1 MMTIKEFAQLCNCN
15 PQTLRYYDR
24 IDLLKPVKVDEW
36 TGYRYYEEK
45 QALDFVKIKNMQLAD
60 FSIDEIKS
68 LLKAT
73 DEEVQAAFERKVAEQ
88 ESKLEQVREIYNT
101 YLAEKKSMEK
111 VLQGV
116 MDFLGG
122 DIKNENILRELSIKK
137 EEAEQFITVAKEFLE
152 KQMREAL
159 TQQKALQMAVNQEEF
174 FGEEEILAKLQELGE
189 NDKES
194 VSIDIAEEV
203 EVEIKPSQ
211 VIFEKHG
218 WGHVHEFLN
227 EIPLQKK
234 DKEYDLVFHFKKPC
248 GFAKDYKAFAL
259 IIMGKI
265 IEMNGGHINPMGLES
280 INSEDELNHFWL
292 KESL

>member
-194 VSIDIAEEV
+194 VSIDIAE
-203 EVEIKPSQ
+203 
-211 VIFEKHG
+211 
-218 WGHVHEFLN
+218 
-227 EIPLQKK
+227 
-234 DKEYDLVFHFKKPC
+234 
-248 GFAKDYKAFAL
+248 
-259 IIMGKI
+259 
-265 IEMNGGHINPMGLES
+265 
-280 INSEDELNHFWL
+280 
-292 KESL
+292 